1 MLVIDFICLL
11 RFKMLL
17 ASPKFDFVDIR
28 NVVAGKTIKKEKPAL
43 VILKAPTPVK
53 VSGPGFK
60 KRKTVEILDL
70 TLDDSE
76 PAKIMRKLST
86 MIDML
91 YLSIYLL
98 TF

>member
-1 MLVIDFICLL
+1 MIL
-11 RFKMLL
+11 R
-17 ASPKFDFVDIR
+17 
-28 NVVAGKTIKKEKPAL
+28 
-43 VILKAPTPVK
+43 APIPVK

-76 PAKIMRKLST
+76 PAKTMRKLST

-91 YLSIYLL
+91 YHSIFLL
-98 TF
+98 TFLKTI